1 LISLWDMESRK
12 SQVRSQKSAL
22 PPAAPDYT
30 TRDWVEMVGRT
41 PWSAAGPLAGFL
53 KVGNGLILRENSGP
67 RGTRADQGVRP
78 TE

>member
-1 LISLWDMESRK
+1 
-12 SQVRSQKSAL
+12 
-22 PPAAPDYT
+22 
-30 TRDWVEMVGRT
+30 MVGRT

>member
-1 LISLWDMESRK
+1 MPLRDREG
-12 SQVRSQKSAL
+12 RSQKLAL

-41 PWSAAGPLAGFL
+41 PRSAAGPLAGFL

>member
-1 LISLWDMESRK
+1 M
-12 SQVRSQKSAL
+12 
-22 PPAAPDYT
+22 
-30 TRDWVEMVGRT
+30 GRT

-78 TE
+78 TKVDRFEKSQARSQKPGAASCLGISADDVNRR